1 MSALLTACGSPLSW
15 VVVLG
20 MTEPRIRVLM
30 VCMGNI
36 CRSPTAEAVLRSK
49 LQQAGLADAVQVDSA
64 GTHAYHVGHA
74 PDKRSQRHAAI
85 RGYELSALRARQV
98 SPQDFRRFDLLLA
111 MDWDNLALLEDRCPP
126 DRMMRVKLKRL
137 TEFLPADSTFAEAQV
152 VPDPYYGGEESFE
165 SVLDLVEAACDGLVD
180 HLRMRLN
187 GA

>member
-1 MSALLTACGSPLSW
+1 MVEA
-15 VVVLG
+15 VV
-20 MTEPRIRVLM
+20 TEPRIRVLM

-98 SPQDFRRFDLLLA
+98 NVTDFQRFDWLLA
-111 MDWDNLALLEDRCPP
+111 MDHDNLAGLQRLCPDPAWLDKLRLFLSFAPQSGLE
-126 DRMMRVKLKRL
+126 
-137 TEFLPADSTFAEAQV
+137 E
-152 VPDPYYGGEESFE
+152 VPDPYYGGVAGFE
-165 SVLDLVEAACDGLVD
+165 QVLDLCEA
-180 HLRMRLN
+180 
-187 GA
+187 GARGILAMYARQQAEGK